1 MKYFQAFSFKIFS
14 SNMNDGVNRSI
25 HQFCGFFKISFSSS
39 FLMFRIPASSR
50 IDSKVFC
57 LLVRKGYREGE
68 ISHQVQDREH
78 APYLTGI
85 LNIDNKTHCWETTW
99 YIWNITYLYISLEQM
114 SITLPHLLS
123 LIIIFAVLNVRPFWA
138 FYVL

>member
-1 MKYFQAFSFKIFS
+1 MMGSIGQFTSFVVSLRFLSLLRWVGS
-14 SNMNDGVNRSI
+14 SNVR
-25 HQFCGFFKISFSSS
+25 FFNCC
-39 FLMFRIPASSR
+39 IPASSR

-99 YIWNITYLYISLEQM
+99 FEI
-114 SITLPHLLS
+114 
-123 LIIIFAVLNVRPFWA
+123 LIIHIIGMKHLTRLDIILSPISYLNL
-138 FYVL
+138 YC